1 MGFMAPDAEYFSIED
16 IIDWTDGFTCYQ
28 CGSVYHD
35 ETRINIVNSGDGNIA
50 CLECTPAEAG
60 WYGRLSAPGY
70 LDATDWHGPYKTS
83 DEALREVMEF
93 YEVDENGDSH
103 E

>member
-1 MGFMAPDAEYFSIED
+1 MGFMVPVTEYFFEQDVIEYG
-16 IIDWTDGFTCYQ
+16 ICAEG
-28 CGSVYHD
+28 
-35 ETRINIVNSGDGNIA
+35 GD
-50 CLECTPAEAG
+50 PEAG
-60 WYGRLSAPGY
+60 WYARLSAPGY